1 VKRTWLAVVSSL
13 VLGSLASAQTDSH
26 FDLSGN
32 VSYSGT
38 KLVNAPSTQIDTF
51 GWQTTGVTHLNRWL
65 GLSSQVG
72 SGYASS
78 NSMQLIGYTGPGKT
92 THYWAMA
99 GPRILIP
106 LRGRVSP
113 FVEGLVGID
122 RASTDLNSNGTSVTG
137 RELQMAYGGGGGAEI
152 YLTRRFG
159 VNFEAQYINTQHTFA
174 FTGWQPGQLQF
185 SGGVVIR
192 MLGRNPQIAEQR
204 RSPSRVETASAP
216 EPPSPPSSSAET
228 MEISSPAPSTVAS
241 VQPMPAV
248 SVSQPQPQVVVAPA
262 ETLVVRQPVT
272 APPVAAPA
280 PVEQPVVSAKVAA
293 PVPAPAP
300 LVTRTQP
307 AVQPTVQS
315 QAAVPSQPVVRTQ
328 PVVQQTVAQNSF
340 ASSAPAPAPRAVA
353 RTQPQAPFSLGEYA
367 RRLREQKQR
376 EKQQQQ

>member
-1 VKRTWLAVVSSL
+1 MKRTWLAVVSSL

-78 NSMQLIGYTGPGKT
+78 NSMQLIGFTGPGKT

-113 FVEGLVGID
+113 FVEGLVGVD

-137 RELQMAYGGGGGAEI
+137 RELQMAYGGGGGAQI

-159 VNFEAQYINTQHTFA
+159 VNFEAQYLNSQHTFA
-174 FTGWQPGQLQF
+174 FTGWQPAHLQF

-192 MLGRNPQIAEQR
+192 MFGRNPQIAEQR
-204 RSPSRVETASAP
+204 RSPSPVETASAP
-216 EPPSPPSSSAET
+216 ETPAPQSSSAEPL
-228 MEISSPAPSTVAS
+228 EISTPAPSTVAS
-241 VQPMPAV
+241 VQPTPSV
-248 SVSQPQPQVVVAPA
+248 SVSQPQAQPQVVVAPA
-262 ETLVVRQPVT
+262 ETLVVRQPVA
-272 APPVAAPA
+272 APPVL
-280 PVEQPVVSAKVAA
+280 VEQPVVSAKVAA

-300 LVTRTQP
+300 LVTHP
-307 AVQPTVQS
+307 QPTVQS
-315 QAAVPSQPVVRTQ
+315 QAAVQSQPVVRTQ

-340 ASSAPAPAPRAVA
+340 ASSAPAPAPRAAV